1 MVKRKL
7 GNPLALAVLSICA
20 EAPRHPYEMAQV
32 LRRRGKQA
40 SIKINFG
47 SLYTVI
53 QNLEK
58 HGFIAAEGTERDGRR
73 PERTVYG
80 ITESGRAELHDWLA
94 ELLSV
99 PVKEYPQ
106 FEAGLSLAASL
117 PPDEVEAL
125 LRRRLTALDDGASA
139 QAEALEE
146 YRTVLPEIFLV
157 EADYALTMQRA
168 EAGWLRGLLK
178 RMEKNTL
185 TGVAGWREYHATGE
199 LPGEWADL
207 EERAGRRAEDPTP
220 SPSRLR

>member
-1 MVKRKL
+1 MAQRRIKQRKL
-7 GNPLALAVLSICA
+7 SNPLALAVLSMCA
-20 EAPRHPYEMAQV
+20 ETPRHPYEMAQV
-32 LRRRGKQA
+32 LRQRGKQA

-47 SLYTVI
+47 SLYTVV

-80 ITESGRAELHDWLA
+80 ITETGRAEMRDWLS

-106 FEAGLSLAASL
+106 FEAGLSLAGSL

-125 LRRRLTALDDGASA
+125 LRKRLAALDDGVSV
-139 QAEALEE
+139 QAEVLEE
-146 YRTVLPEIFLV
+146 CRAVLPEIFLV

-168 EAGWLRGLLK
+168 EAEWLRGLLR
-178 RMEKNTL
+178 RMETNTL
-185 TGVAGWREYHATGE
+185 TGMDGWREFYVTGAPPQE
-199 LPGEWADL
+199 WVDLDERTSGLPRPD
-207 EERAGRRAEDPTP
+207 
-220 SPSRLR
+220 